1 MIDERNKST
10 ASVLFVEEIPLNYEA
25 IRQLETTG
33 VKVFCSALSQ
43 IAICIIED
51 WKNSKYNRWP
61 LHFNRKA

>member
-1 MIDERNKST
+1 MINERKKST

-25 IRQLETTG
+25 IRHLETIG

-43 IAICIIED
+43 ITLCIIED
-51 WKNSKYNRWP
+51 WKNSKYNRWL